1 MLDVYKKRLQELQT
15 FYDKKTGEAE
25 QIVKD
30 RQQLEEQLKHAK
42 ERLDQLVL
50 EKTLIEK
57 SCEQARTDGKQ
68 ALENLVNYCL
78 NEIFDDNTNVSLTMG
93 IKDGLPVLD
102 VEIKVTQDGEEVT
115 ILPELDGGGIN
126 DIISTAIFA
135 GLGIL
140 NMEENRSI
148 YVLDEPSKYISKGI
162 YSETF
167 AEYLKELLNQ
177 LNKQV
182 VISTHDE
189 HLSEIGAKTFYLE
202 KSDETGITH
211 VTEVEK
217 S

>member
-1 MLDVYKKRLQELQT
+1 MLETYKKRLQELQT

-30 RQQLEEQLKHAK
+30 RQQLEEQLKHTK

-189 HLSEIGAKTFYLE
+189 HLLRLE
-202 KSDETGITH
+202 QKPFIWKKVMKQESH
-211 VTEVEK
+211 M
-217 S
+217 